1 MVKNAP
7 LVHAS
12 GYARGMTQSTACDM
26 HFEVTDDMRERHAR
40 FVAEMTRT
48 VWEMWE
54 ESGDVAAH
62 PEQAARWIRVVE
74 SEWAVD
80 AREGW
85 MHPMRSIAV
94 RVQMDPEEP
103 PRGADRLDW
112 FDAWRTWEGLHEHD
126 RITWTARCLGLTLRQ
141 STEPSPQEQ
150 SGQARHGC

>member
-54 ESGDVAAH
+54 ESGDVT
-62 PEQAARWIRVVE
+62 
-74 SEWAVD
+74 
-80 AREGW
+80 G
-85 MHPMRSIAV
+85 
-94 RVQMDPEEP
+94 
-103 PRGADRLDW
+103 
-112 FDAWRTWEGLHEHD
+112 GLHKEK
-126 RITWTARCLGLTLRQ
+126 A
-141 STEPSPQEQ
+141 PSPV
-150 SGQARHGC
+150 AD